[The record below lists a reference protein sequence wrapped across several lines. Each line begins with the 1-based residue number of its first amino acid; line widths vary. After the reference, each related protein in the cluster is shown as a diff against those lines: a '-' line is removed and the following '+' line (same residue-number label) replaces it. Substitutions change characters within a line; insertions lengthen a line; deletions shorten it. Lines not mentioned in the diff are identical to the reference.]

1 MRASH
6 CYQIFNIGQQL
17 LATLFGPGDVGR
29 TLIRLHPLALVGWLG
44 LFVTA
49 LNLLPFGQ
57 LDGGHV
63 LYALAPDRHSFAA
76 RAFFLFLIPLGWMW
90 WGWWAWG
97 LLVLVVNRG
106 RVDHPRV
113 IQRRAGIGPVRG
125 VLGWVLIV
133 VFFLTLVPV
142 PLHL

>member
-1 MRASH
+1 MTH
-6 CYQIFNIGQQL
+6 V
-17 LATLFGPGDVGR
+17 LATFFGPGPVGE

-49 LNLLPFGQ
+49 LNLLPLGQ

-63 LYALAPDRHSFAA
+63 LYALAPERHRPAA
-76 RAFFLFLIPLGWMW
+76 RAFLVFLIPLGAIW

-97 LLVLVVNRG
+97 LLVLLVNRG
-106 RVDHPRV
+106 RVEHPTV
-113 IQRRAGIGPVRG
+113 IQRKAGIGAVRER
-125 VLGWVLIV
+125 LGWLLILM
-133 VFFLTLVPV
+133 FFLTLIPV